1 MDKPKIETCLSPA
14 LYSYYENKQAIV
26 VIADIL
32 RATTSICEAF
42 NNGAKS
48 IIPVGSKEEARKYKE
63 QGYIVA
69 AERDG
74 IKLDFADFGNSP
86 FYFNR
91 ATVEGKSI
99 VYSTTNGT
107 HCINLARGSY
117 AVIAGS
123 FLHLTALSKYI
134 IQSGRDLLILCA
146 GWKNKVNLEDTLF
159 AGALAGLALQA
170 GSHHTICDSTH
181 AAIDLWGCAQPNPIA
196 YIQKAAQRDRL
207 RKNGLDDSIDFCMT
221 RGNST
226 IIPVL
231 DGHELIAHEPPVN

>member
-1 MDKPKIETCLSPA
+1 MNKPKIETCLSPA
-14 LYSYYENKQAIV
+14 LYPYYENKQAIV

-48 IIPVGSKEEARKYKE
+48 IIPVGSKDEARRYKN

-107 HCINLARGSY
+107 HCINLAHDSY
-117 AVIAGS
+117 QVIAGS
-123 FLHLTALSKYI
+123 FLHLTALSQYVIK
-134 IQSGRDLLILCA
+134 SGRDILILCA

-170 GSHHTICDSTH
+170 GTHTTICDSTH
-181 AAIDLWGCAQPNPIA
+181 AAIDLWQCAQPDPIA

-207 RKNGLDDSIDFCMT
+207 RKNGLDDSIGFCMT
-221 RGNST
+221 QGYST
-226 IIPVL
+226 LIPVL
-231 DGHELIAHEPPVN
+231 SGNELVAHKIIC